1 MCFTLLRFILL
12 PLTLT
17 FSLMEIESKLHAV
30 DWIILAITLI
40 FIVAYGTYTTR
51 KHASVADYIKGGNDS
66 RWWTIGLSVMA
77 TQASAITF
85 LSTPGQAFHS
95 GMGFVQFYFGLPIAM
110 IIICVVFIPIYHKLK
125 VYTAYEFLEGRFDL
139 KTRSLA
145 AILFLIQR
153 GLAAGITIF
162 APAII
167 LSAVL
172 GWDLL
177 TLNIIIG
184 FLVIVYTVSGGT
196 KAVNVTQKQ
205 QMIIIFIGMVI
216 SFCIIMNQLPADITF
231 SKALDIAGASGKMKV
246 LDFSTD
252 LSNRYTIWTGILG
265 GTFLML
271 SYFGTDQSQ
280 VQRYLSGKS
289 VRESQLGLIFNGLL
303 KVPMQFFIL
312 LIGVMVFVF
321 YQFNP
326 SPLNF
331 NPGVNDEVLK
341 SKYSSEYQQLEAAH
355 AEIENTKKLL
365 FSNGFQEEE
374 QQQVLE
380 LNQRDFLLKEKSKLI
395 IDKIDEENTLDKIES
410 NDKDYVFIYFILN
423 NLPRGL
429 IGLLLAVILS
439 AAMSSTASELNAL
452 ASTTA
457 MDLYKRNVRGEKSDA
472 HYVKASKWFTLAW
485 GVVAIS
491 VACVANLF
499 ENLIELVNIIGSIF
513 YGNVLGIFLLAFFF
527 KKVNGNAV
535 FKAALITQVLICF
548 IFYFGIYNL
557 ESQGLDPIVS
567 YLWLNFIGCILVS
580 FFSLL
585 FVFKSMNHQSK
596 SVLIVTSLAILKSAY
611 DIVYQDSLNLTH
623 VFTLI
628 FLFFFLGFFNIDKKA
643 INEKR

>member
-1 MCFTLLRFILL
+1 
-12 PLTLT
+12 
-17 FSLMEIESKLHAV
+17 MEIASKLHTV
-30 DWIILAITLI
+30 DWIILSVTLI
-40 FIVAYGTYTTR
+40 FIVAYGTYITR
-51 KHASVADYIKGGNDS
+51 KNANVTDYIKGGNDS
-66 RWWTIGLSVMA
+66 KWWTIGLSVMA

-85 LSTPGQAFHS
+85 LSTPGQAFYS

-184 FLVIVYTVSGGT
+184 FLVIIYTVSGGT

-205 QMIIIFIGMVI
+205 QMIIIFIGMLI
-216 SFCIIMNQLPADITF
+216 AFFMIMSQLPENITF
-231 SKALDIAGASGKMKV
+231 IKALEIAGASNKMEV
-246 LDFSTD
+246 LDFSFD
-252 LSNRYTIWTGILG
+252 LSNRYTVWTGILG

-321 YQFNP
+321 YQFNA

-331 NPGVNDEVLK
+331 NPTANYAVQNSEFVT
-341 SKYSSEYQQLEAAH
+341 EYQELEKEH
-355 AEIENTKKLL
+355 HKIENAKKLI
-365 FSNGFQEEE
+365 FIDGFQVEEK
-374 QQQVLE
+374 QQILALNKRDLE
-380 LNQRDFLLKEKSKLI
+380 LKASAKEI
-395 IDKIDEENTLDKIES
+395 IKDIDNTSTDKIES
-410 NDKDYVFIYFILN
+410 NDKDYVFIHFILN

-457 MDLYKRNVRGEKSDA
+457 IDLYKRNVNKEKSDE
-472 HYVKASKWFTLAW
+472 HYVKASKWFTLLW
-485 GVVAIS
+485 GLIAIS

-499 ENLIELVNIIGSIF
+499 DNLIQLVNIIGSIF
-513 YGNVLGIFLLAFFF
+513 YGNVLGIFLLAFFVKF
-527 KKVNGNAV
+527 VKGNAV
-535 FKAALITQVLICF
+535 FVAALITQVI
-548 IFYFGIYNL
+548 IIYVWYIDVL
-557 ESQGLDPIVS
+557 PF
-567 YLWLNFIGCILVS
+567 LWLNAIGCGLVMIIALILQT
-580 FFSLL
+580 FIP
-585 FVFKSMNHQSK
+585 SK
-596 SVLIVTSLAILKSAY
+596 E
-611 DIVYQDSLNLTH
+611 N
-623 VFTLI
+623 
-628 FLFFFLGFFNIDKKA
+628 FNDLETVKID
-643 INEKR
+643 